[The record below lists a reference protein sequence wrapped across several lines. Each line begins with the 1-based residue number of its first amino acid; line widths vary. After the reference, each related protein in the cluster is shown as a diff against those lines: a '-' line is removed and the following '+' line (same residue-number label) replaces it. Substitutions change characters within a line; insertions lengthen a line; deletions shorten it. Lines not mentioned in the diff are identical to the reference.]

1 MASLNAISL
10 PTPTWIERV
19 RKEWEEDPAT
29 ASIIQQLEKN
39 ASSIQGFSWQGGVFR
54 FRDKVYLCKNSG
66 IKEEILKEVHAS
78 SSAGLKGFLKTYHR
92 AKQSFFWE
100 GMKKDIKPFVEK

>member
-1 MASLNAISL
+1 MASFSAVSL

-19 RKEWEEDPAT
+19 RKEWEEDPGI

-39 ASSIQGFSWQGGVFR
+39 VSLIQGFSWQKGVLR
-54 FRDKVYLCKNSG
+54 FIEKVDLCKKSI

-78 SSAGLKGFLKTYHR
+78 FCRTKGLPKNIL
-92 AKQSFFWE
+92 
-100 GMKKDIKPFVEK
+100 